1 MEEDEDADSQNLK
14 RKGENGGAEVLGGVL
29 GARLSHTSLF
39 RALEGLRAFR
49 SPQTGDGGIGT
60 PRSLER
66 FLCAWFSSLPRLRPL

>member
-39 RALEGLRAFR
+39 RALEGLRAVR
-49 SPQTGDGGIGT
+49 SPQTGDSGIGT
-60 PRSLER
+60 SRSSER